1 MSRENPVMRQPSG
14 LSVVIPVYNSASM
27 LDILVPRIEN
37 SLQSLGPAY
46 EVLLVNDCSRDDSWN
61 RIVDLARKRDKVHG
75 INLMRNCGQH
85 NALLCGIR
93 AAKYDVIVTIDDD
106 LQHRPE
112 DIAALVAKLQ
122 GGYDVV
128 YGVPTE
134 ERHGF
139 FRNVASQLTK
149 WVLQGAMGAETAR
162 NISAFRAFRTRLRD
176 SFANYQG
183 SFISIDV
190 LLTWGTNRFTN
201 LRVKHEDRAH
211 GVSNYTVF
219 MLLTH
224 AANMVTGFSTL
235 PLQFASAVGFVFT
248 LFGIGV
254 LVFVLARYFIQ
265 GAVVPGFAFLASVI
279 ALFSG
284 AQLFALGIMGE
295 YMARM
300 HFRMME
306 RPAYA
311 VRSTTADEK

>member
-1 MSRENPVMRQPSG
+1 MNRDNSGMREPSG
-14 LSVVIPVYNSASM
+14 LSVVIPVYNSAATLELLIS
-27 LDILVPRIEN
+27 RIEGA
-37 SLQSLGPAY
+37 LQSAGQSY
-46 EVLLVNDCSRDDSWN
+46 EILLVNDCSRDDSWN
-61 RIVDLARKRDKVHG
+61 RIVDLARKRDKILG
-75 INLMRNCGQH
+75 INLMRNSGQH

-93 AAKYDVIVTIDDD
+93 TAKYDVIVTIDDD

-112 DIAALVAKLQ
+112 DIAALIGKLE

-128 YGVPTE
+128 YGVPME

-149 WVLQGAMGAETAR
+149 WVLQGAMGADTAR
-162 NISAFRAFRTRLRD
+162 NISAFRAFRTRLRN
-176 SFANYQG
+176 SFSNYQG

-224 AANMVTGFSTL
+224 AANMLTGFSTL
-235 PLQFASAVGFVFT
+235 PLQLASAVGFVFT

-254 LVFVLARYFIQ
+254 LVLVLARYFIQ

-284 AQLFALGIMGE
+284 AQLFALGIIGE

-306 RPAYA
+306 RPAYS